1 MWQTGK
7 ACESGSDC
15 TTYDNS
21 SCDDGLCVKD
31 GKVGGEGQGE
41 GKTSEATPT
50 PTTPTAPTTTT
61 TPTAPTTTTTPTT
74 PTTPATPVTP
84 SNTSASVI
92 QCPDIGAM
100 TPEAREAVVAMHNK
114 LRSSLAR
121 GLEKDGLGGNA
132 PKASK
137 MLKMV
142 YDCEVEASAM
152 KNAQQCIF
160 EHSESKFGENLFMTS
175 ELNADKVA
183 AVKEMAWETSYKLGC
198 AVQHCDDM
206 TYVVCQYSPAGN
218 ALNRLIYTPG
228 EPCQTDDGCP
238 GSYTCSK
245 EEGLCNVV

>member
-1 MWQTGK
+1 
-7 ACESGSDC
+7 
-15 TTYDNS
+15 
-21 SCDDGLCVKD
+21 
-31 GKVGGEGQGE
+31 
-41 GKTSEATPT
+41 
-50 PTTPTAPTTTT
+50 
-61 TPTAPTTTTTPTT
+61 
-74 PTTPATPVTP
+74 
-84 SNTSASVI
+84 
-92 QCPDIGAM
+92 M

-121 GLEKDGLGGNA
+121 GQEKDGLGGNA

-175 ELNADKVA
+175 ELNADKVQ
-183 AVKEMAWETSYKLGC
+183 AVKEASQEWWDELKKYGIGQQNILTQELFYSTNQIGHYTQMAWETSYKLGC